1 VLGKKQSFI
10 YLRDIDTTY
19 FVKCTIKTSK
29 RNPNEKYLGAGWY
42 DFKVLKDLRLND
54 VLHFQI
60 EQPPKY
66 MNVKVVHAP
75 APSR

>member
-10 YLRDIDTTY
+10 YLRDIDTAY
-19 FVKCTIKTSK
+19 IVKCTIKTSS
-29 RNPNEKYLGAGWY
+29 RNPYEKYLGAGWY
-42 DFKVLKDLRLND
+42 EFKVWKDLKPDD
-54 VLHFQI
+54 VLYFQV

-66 MNVKVVHAP
+66 MNVRVVRAP